1 MSVWWALAVVDRAP
15 DALPSIDGARVEA
28 FALGDHAT
36 LIAAELPAMPAA
48 GLDAL
53 RRHDAA
59 VRTLAEQVPAVLP
72 VRFGA
77 HASEPA
83 RLVERLRG
91 REDALHRGLE
101 RVHGAVQ
108 VTVRAMRGPPLV
120 VAPVD
125 ERDASFGPGARFLR
139 QRARA
144 PRPPGWDALT
154 RALRPHVRAERVDEG
169 DPRVDA
175 WRVYHLVARDGE
187 PAYRTELAHVVAL
200 VPDWQLVAGAS
211 SPPYAFAAEVLS

>member
-15 DALPSIDGARVEA
+15 DGLAQIDGARLEA
-28 FALGDHAT
+28 FALDEHAA
-36 LIAAELPAMPAA
+36 LIAAELPAMPVA

-59 VRTLAEQVPAVLP
+59 VRALAEHVRAVLP

-77 HASEPA
+77 HASDPA

-91 REDALHRGLE
+91 REDALHEGLE
-101 RVHGAVQ
+101 RVHDAVQ

-120 VAPVD
+120 FAPID
-125 ERDASFGPGARFLR
+125 DRDASLGPGARFLR
-139 QRARA
+139 QRARV
-144 PRPPGWDALT
+144 PRPPRWDVLT
-154 RALRPHVRAERVDEG
+154 ASLRAHVRAERLDEG
-169 DPRVDA
+169 DPRFDA
-175 WRVYHLVARDGE
+175 WRVYHLVPRAAE
-187 PAYRTELAHVVAL
+187 PAYRAELARVVAE
-200 VPDWQLVAGAS
+200 VPDWELVAGVS